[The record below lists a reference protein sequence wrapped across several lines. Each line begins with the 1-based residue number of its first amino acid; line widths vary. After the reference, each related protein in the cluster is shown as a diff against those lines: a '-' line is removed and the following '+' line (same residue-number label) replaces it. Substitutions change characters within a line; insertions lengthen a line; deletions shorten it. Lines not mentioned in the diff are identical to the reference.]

1 MSDVIRIPVNS
12 PRASQADDD
21 LHLIGLWLHGKS
33 DHAQSAY
40 MRDVEQFVDFV
51 DLPLAEV
58 KLQHFWEWA
67 DDLKSRGY
75 KPATRARKLAAIKSL
90 FSFGHRIGY
99 LLFNVGAAVTV
110 PSIPD
115 KLSERILPEG
125 DIRRIMDSATNLR
138 DSVLLRLFYA
148 SGARVSELAG
158 VYWGA
163 LMDRGLQDGRPV
175 GQITLLGKGNKTRT
189 IRLSPDTWAVLM
201 QLKEKAQEK
210 GFALRQHPVFR
221 SRKGG
226 PLSRQQ
232 IWRIVRNAARAAG
245 LRQNVSPHWLRHA
258 HASHAL
264 DNGAPTHLVK
274 DSLGHKSLTTTSK
287 YGPRSAGRF
296 LFTLCQSVIQPLK

>member
-33 DHAQSAY
+33 DHAQAAY

-99 LLFNVGAAVTV
+99 LLYNVGAAVTV
-110 PSIPD
+110 PGIPD
-115 KLSERILPEG
+115 KLSERILPEE
-125 DIRRIMDSATNLR
+125 DVRRIMDSATNFR
-138 DSVLLRLFYA
+138 DSVLLRLIYA

-189 IRLSPDTWAVLM
+189 IRLSPDTWAALM
-201 QLKEKAQEK
+201 QLKEKVQEK
-210 GFALRQHPVFR
+210 GFALRQNPVFR

-245 LRQNVSPHWLRHA
+245 LPQNVSPHWLRHA

-287 YGPRSAGRF
+287 YAHARPDDSSSLYLNA
-296 LFTLCQSVIQPLK
+296 